1 MRFICPRAEVL
12 ETAQGLEVDLP
23 IILAPCPASLRVRPR
38 IEKHAVSVAP
48 QLGDRVQIE
57 ADDFINI
64 FLLRIVLRHEVA
76 RLIVWQ
82 AVLTKPV
89 VPSAVSYVVR
99 QQGNALSNAHGQS
112 THSHPTDARTARERR
127 ICQHQV
133 EMGLD
138 GWYGEHR

>member
-1 MRFICPRAEVL
+1 MVL
-12 ETAQGLEVDLP
+12 VSDKPSNDIGILQTKLRHREGHEARRGGLEAMPLDQHIKGGQGEREPGMEIRPAPVHDL
-23 IILAPCPASLRVRPR
+23 LEMA
-38 IEKHAVSVAP
+38 
-48 QLGDRVQIE
+48 
-57 ADDFINI
+57 
-64 FLLRIVLRHEVA
+64 LRHEVA

>member
-1 MRFICPRAEVL
+1 MVL
-12 ETAQGLEVDLP
+12 VFGKLYNDIGILQTKFRYREGHETRRGGPQAMPLDQHVEGGHGEGQTRLK
-23 IILAPCPASLRVRPR
+23 IGPASMP
-38 IEKHAVSVAP
+38 H
-48 QLGDRVQIE
+48 
-57 ADDFINI
+57 
-64 FLLRIVLRHEVA
+64 LLHMALRHEVA

-99 QQGNALSNAHGQS
+99 QQGNALSNAHGKS
-112 THSHPTDARTARERR
+112 THSHPTDACTARGRR

-138 GWYGEHR
+138 EG

>member
-1 MRFICPRAEVL
+1 MVL
-12 ETAQGLEVDLP
+12 VFYILDSYVSILQTKFSDREGHETRCVGLEAVPLDQHVEGGHGEGQPCLKIGP
-23 IILAPCPASLRVRPR
+23 APM
-38 IEKHAVSVAP
+38 H
-48 QLGDRVQIE
+48 
-57 ADDFINI
+57 DF
-64 FLLRIVLRHEVA
+64 LHMALRHEVA

-112 THSHPTDARTARERR
+112 THSHPTDACTARERR

-138 GWYGEHR
+138 GWYGEHM

>member
-1 MRFICPRAEVL
+1 MVLVSDKSSNAIGSIQTKLNDRERHKARRGGL
-12 ETAQGLEVDLP
+12 ETMPLDEHIEGRHGEGQARLKIGPAPVHDL
-23 IILAPCPASLRVRPR
+23 LHMA
-38 IEKHAVSVAP
+38 
-48 QLGDRVQIE
+48 
-57 ADDFINI
+57 
-64 FLLRIVLRHEVA
+64 LRHEVA
-76 RLIVWQ
+76 RLLVWQ

-112 THSHPTDARTARERR
+112 THSHPTDACTARERR

-138 GWYGEHR
+138 GWYGEHM